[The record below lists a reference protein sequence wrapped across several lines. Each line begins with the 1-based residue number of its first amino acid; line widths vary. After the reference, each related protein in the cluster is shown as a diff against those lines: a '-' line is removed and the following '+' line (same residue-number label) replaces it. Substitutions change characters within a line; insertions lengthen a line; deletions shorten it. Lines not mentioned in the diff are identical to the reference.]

1 MMRAWDCVLT
11 ALPDLPDPSIPE
23 ASPRDSSVT
32 PTHKIPFSCLC
43 CSKMHF
49 YPLQPKDQHNLGLM
63 NKWVCWV
70 FGKTQREKYN
80 GYVRGW
86 LTTHTIK
93 KRHVQINTMS
103 PERTQPNNRRK
114 EQNTQELAD
123 KPENKMWMMP
133 RHASKHVMW
142 QPGQEGG
149 LGGEWMHVYVWLSP
163 FAVHLKLSQRC

>member
-1 MMRAWDCVLT
+1 M
-11 ALPDLPDPSIPE
+11 
-23 ASPRDSSVT
+23 
-32 PTHKIPFSCLC
+32 
-43 CSKMHF
+43 
-49 YPLQPKDQHNLGLM
+49 
-63 NKWVCWV
+63 

-123 KPENKMWMMP
+123 KPENKM
-133 RHASKHVMW
+133 
-142 QPGQEGG
+142 
-149 LGGEWMHVYVWLSP
+149 
-163 FAVHLKLSQRC
+163 